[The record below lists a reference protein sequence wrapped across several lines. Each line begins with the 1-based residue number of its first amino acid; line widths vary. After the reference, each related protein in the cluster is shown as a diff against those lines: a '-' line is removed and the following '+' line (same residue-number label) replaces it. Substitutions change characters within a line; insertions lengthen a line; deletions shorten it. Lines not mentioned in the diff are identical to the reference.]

1 MIDICIINDYKG
13 SIKSLL
19 CQIKDFIK
27 MSAIKKS
34 SVSDCD
40 CDCFNLV
47 DDQRQL
53 TRFQYGYSLYTYC
66 SI

>member
-19 CQIKDFIK
+19 CKIKHFIK
-27 MSAIKKS
+27 RSAIKKS
-34 SVSDCD
+34 SVT
-40 CDCFNLV
+40 V
-47 DDQRQL
+47 
-53 TRFQYGYSLYTYC
+53 